1 MFNLPSTFR
10 YTAERLNMES
20 YTQARTH
27 AQWRTEGWGFGGFKP
42 PAKIPKALQNRAKL
56 NPIAET

>member
-1 MFNLPSTFR
+1 
-10 YTAERLNMES
+10 MES